1 VSKEVRQ
8 DVMTIIARTARLGRR
23 DILTSMVGE
32 YSRGE
37 AANRAGVDSGY
48 IDRLIELGIIEPDAA
63 GRLTKGD
70 VRRAQM
76 AQTLEA
82 AGIALETLAAS
93 IRDDNLSLGFMDA
106 PTYERFAT
114 LSDETFEGLS
124 ERTALPLDLL
134 MLIREAAGGAMPD
147 PDDRIREDELA
158 VVPLIEAGLAM
169 GFRPISIARRLRVL
183 GDSLRRVA
191 ETEADAYRTDLMEP
205 MLADGATAADLSA
218 TSTSADTLRLDQ
230 AMDEALIAIWH
241 AQQVRPWTADII
253 AIFEKSMTDAGRL
266 LAPSSRPPAICFLD
280 ITGYT
285 RLTHDQGDNAA
296 AELAEDLG
304 RLVQRTAMQHGG
316 RPVKWLG
323 DGVMIFFRD
332 SGSGVLAALEMVE
345 GIASAGLP
353 PAHVG
358 LHAGPVLSQE
368 GDYFGETVNLASRIA
383 AYARPRE
390 ILVTQKVVDESAA
403 IGAIFTEIG
412 PVELKGIPGVIR
424 LHAAH
429 RLA

>member
-1 VSKEVRQ
+1 VS
-8 DVMTIIARTARLGRR
+8 GR

-32 YSRGE
+32 FSRGE

-48 IDRLIELGIIEPDAA
+48 IDRLIELGIIGPDAA
-63 GRLTKGD
+63 DRLTKGD
-70 VRRAQM
+70 VRRARM
-76 AQTLEA
+76 AETLET
-82 AGIALETLAAS
+82 AGIALEALAANM
-93 IRDDNLSLGFMDA
+93 RDGSLSLGFMDA

-134 MLIREAAGGAMPD
+134 MLIREAAGGAMPN

-205 MLADGATAADLSA
+205 MLADGATAAELSA
-218 TSTSADTLRLDQ
+218 TSTSANTLRLDH
-230 AMDEALIAIWH
+230 AMDEAVIAIWH
-241 AQQVRPWTADII
+241 AQQLRPWTADII
-253 AIFEKSMTDAGRL
+253 AIFEKSMTDAGL
-266 LAPSSRPPAICFLD
+266 LAPISRPPAICFLD
-280 ITGYT
+280 VTGYT
-285 RLTHDQGDNAA
+285 RLTHERGDRAA
-296 AELAEDLG
+296 AELAEGLG
-304 RLVQRTAMQHGG
+304 RLVHRTAIEHGG

-332 SGSGVLAALEMVE
+332 PGSGVLAALQMVD

-390 ILVTQKVVDESAA
+390 VLVTQEVVDESHDV
-403 IGAIFTEIG
+403 GATFTEIG
-412 PVELKGIPGVIR
+412 PVELKGIPGVVR

>member
-1 VSKEVRQ
+1 
-8 DVMTIIARTARLGRR
+8 
-23 DILTSMVGE
+23 MVGE

-48 IDRLIELGIIEPDAA
+48 IDRLIELGIIGPDAA
-63 GRLTKGD
+63 DRLTKGD

-76 AQTLEA
+76 AQTLET
-82 AGIALETLAAS
+82 AGIALEALAVS
-93 IRDDNLSLGFMDA
+93 IRDGSQSLDFMDA

-114 LSDETFEGLS
+114 LGDETFEGLS

-134 MLIREAAGGAMPD
+134 MLIREAAGGAMPN
-147 PDDRIREDELA
+147 PHDRIREDELA

-205 MLADGATAADLSA
+205 MLADGATAAALSA

-230 AMDEALIAIWH
+230 AMDEAVIAIWH
-241 AQQVRPWTADII
+241 AQQVRPWKADII
-253 AIFEKSMTDAGRL
+253 AIFEKSMTDAGL
-266 LAPSSRPPAICFLD
+266 LAPIFRPPAICFLD

-285 RLTHDQGDNAA
+285 RLTHEQGDNAA

-332 SGSGVLAALEMVE
+332 PGSGVLAALEMVE

-390 ILVTQKVVDESAA
+390 VLVTQKVVDESAA
-403 IGAIFTEIG
+403 VGAIFTEIG